1 MYDKEKVSKLAFR
14 LIEEYKELKN
24 ILKKIEFCLYAQ
36 SGASLIRI
44 CPVCK
49 HHQHRTHVNDCKLF
63 EILKIMTSRA
73 YWHDQSKLL
82 EPERSVFDEYTP
94 KLKNSTYGSQEYKTY
109 LENMKTALDHH
120 YKTNSHHPEHF
131 ENGMS
136 GMTLMDI
143 VEMFF
148 DWMAAVKRHDNGD
161 INRSIEINKDR
172 FGFDDMLASIF
183 INTAV
188 YFNFIKLEATDTAIN
203 IK

>member
-1 MYDKEKVSKLAFR
+1 MYDSRKDTLNHINTVSNYLSFFM
-14 LIEEYKELKN
+14 E
-24 ILKKIEFCLYAQ
+24 
-36 SGASLIRI
+36 
-44 CPVCK
+44 
-49 HHQHRTHVNDCKLF
+49 
-63 EILKIMTSRA
+63 IMTSRA
-73 YWHDQSKLL
+73 YGHDQSKLL

-94 KLKNSTYGSQEYKTY
+94 KLKNSTYGSQEYKTN

-131 ENGMS
+131 GNGMS

-183 INTAV
+183 RNTAV
-188 YFNFIKLEATDTAIN
+188 YFNVIKREATDTATKKYKIN